1 MEDEKKTFEEG
12 LEVIR
17 SLNKENSAKAAEY
30 GHDWKNIVY
39 NINCAVLIW
48 FNDVSIK
55 ERCLPLMN
63 KIGLFRSSSN
73 VSIMGW
79 SGLNA
84 KQIHQFLMEEAK
96 LNSEDFDI
104 RGSYLLLRE
113 K

>member
-1 MEDEKKTFEEG
+1 MEDEKKTFKEG

-17 SLNKENSAKAAEY
+17 ELNRRNREKSNAY
-30 GHDWKNIVY
+30 GQDWKNIVY

>member
-1 MEDEKKTFEEG
+1 MEDEKKTFKEG

-17 SLNKENSAKAAEY
+17 ELNRQNREKSNAY
-30 GHDWKNIVY
+30 GQDWKNIVY
-39 NINCAVLIW
+39 NINCAVVVW
-48 FNDVSIK
+48 FKNSDIK
-55 ERCLPLMN
+55 EKCLPLMN

-73 VSIMGW
+73 VSLMGW
-79 SGLNA
+79 TGLNA
-84 KQIHQFLMEEAK
+84 RQIHQFLMEEAK